1 MDVKTLQQAI
11 NVAIKLD
18 LKDAKANLDLTVQQH
33 ARAFSMLSP
42 NLAKVLVAIGKLNVD
57 KMQAEMN

>member
-42 NLAKVLVAIGKLNVD
+42 NLAKVLVLIGKLNVD